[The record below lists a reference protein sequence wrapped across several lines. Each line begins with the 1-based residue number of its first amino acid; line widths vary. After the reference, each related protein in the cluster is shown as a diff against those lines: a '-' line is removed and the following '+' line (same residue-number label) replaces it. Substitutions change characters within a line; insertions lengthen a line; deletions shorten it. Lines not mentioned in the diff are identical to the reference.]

1 MSVIEKVSYGISNRI
16 GNKANKSKDEIEV
29 INYGLFMAIHTIVAI
44 IITIIVGIAI
54 GKLKEV
60 LLISLVASSL
70 KRCSGGV
77 HATSPNRCLI
87 IGVITSVVFAYISLI
102 LVKYSNLRNLMIFS
116 VLILSTCYFIFY
128 KKAPVGTKNKP
139 LKKESIRKK
148 LRKKL
153 FITLNF
159 YSLLI
164 VILIIGMFIN
174 IIDYNFINIIY
185 CMELG
190 IILQCIALTK
200 LGEYTILKLDSILTY
215 KKI

>member
-1 MSVIEKVSYGISNRI
+1 MSVIEKVSYNISNKI

-29 INYGLFMAIHTIVAI
+29 INYGLFMAIHTLVSI
-44 IITIIVGIAI
+44 IITIIVGVLI
-54 GKLKEV
+54 GKLNEI

-87 IGVITSVVFAYISLI
+87 IGVITSIIFTYISLI
-102 LVKYSNLRNLMIFS
+102 FGRYSDLKNLIIFS
-116 VLILSTCYFIFY
+116 ALILSTCYFVFY

-153 FITLNF
+153 FITLNL
-159 YSLLI
+159 YY
-164 VILIIGMFIN
+164 ILIAIFILCMFEN
-174 IIDYNFINIIY
+174 LIDYNFINYIY
-185 CMELG
+185 CVELG
-190 IILQCIALTK
+190 IVLQCMSLTK
-200 LGEYTILKLDSILTY
+200 FGEYTILKLDSILTY
-215 KKI
+215 KNI